1 MAWEPER
8 WTATSLANGS
18 LVLKLDTLLK
28 LSEST
33 SYDLRAAYVLT
44 YGAHYAAQADI
55 YEEPYELFPNGPR
68 KARPVTCF

>member
-1 MAWEPER
+1 MVWGPER
-8 WTATSLANGS
+8 RSVIFFANAP

-44 YGAHYAAQADI
+44 YSAYT
-55 YEEPYELFPNGPR
+55 LKLTFTKGPTNNFR
-68 KARPVTCF
+68 AVHKRSDP

>member
-1 MAWEPER
+1 MVWGPER
-8 WTATSLANGS
+8 RSVIFFANS
-18 LVLKLDTLLK
+18 PLVLKLDTLLK